1 MVGVMHNRGMAQPK
15 SITIVVRTQ
24 GKRES
29 SISMLTESF
38 IKLSVQNPTAD
49 ISLVFVTDNPEFQMM
64 RLPGKTA
71 ISYISG
77 APSGDT
83 RCFLLW
89 NSFNLI
95 NSDYVIFLDDDDSI
109 AERDW
114 TELSVIL
121 GNDQPDLVFLPVNLV
136 MNTDRQEQV
145 ITSNR
150 FVALSLGTRNFVP
163 ISGVLYKSAV
173 LKAIPI
179 QRLISFGPF
188 YAEDHILMRM
198 AIRASQSVAFCR
210 VDAAIVNI
218 RSNPK
223 PLSRSEVHLWKRH
236 DLAMQEFTDLISGR
250 GFNLQRMSLFV
261 RCAVPLGIYVFSILN
276 FETISIVKKLKRQ
289 SWRAQ

>member
-1 MVGVMHNRGMAQPK
+1 MVRVKQNRGMAQSK

-38 IKLSVQNPTAD
+38 IALTVQNPTTD
-49 ISLVFVTDNPEFQMM
+49 ISLLFVTDNPEFEIM
-64 RLPGKTA
+64 RLPERTA
-71 ISYISG
+71 ISYVSG

-95 NSDYVIFLDDDDSI
+95 NSDYAIFLDDDDSI

-114 TELSVIL
+114 TELAVIL
-121 GNDQPDLVFLPVNLV
+121 GVDQPDLVFLPVNLV
-136 MNTDRQEQV
+136 MNADRKEQLT
-145 ITSNR
+145 TSNR
-150 FVALSLGTRNFVP
+150 FVALSLGARNFVP

-173 LKAIPI
+173 LRTMPI
-179 QRLISFGPF
+179 QRLISFGAF

-198 AIRASQSVAFCR
+198 AICASQSIAFCR
-210 VDAAIVNI
+210 VDAVVVNI

-223 PLSRSEVHLWKRH
+223 PPSSNEVYLWKRH
-236 DLAMQEFTDLISGR
+236 YLAIQEFTDLISGL
-250 GFNLQRMSLFV
+250 GSNLQRMRIIIRS
-261 RCAVPLGIYVFSILN
+261 AVPLGIYVFSILN
-276 FETISIVKKLKRQ
+276 FETFSIVKKLKRQ
-289 SWRAQ
+289 SWREQ